1 MPKVKISKDLYAK
14 VKKFAELAGYSSVD
28 EFVMHAL
35 EKEVSQ
41 LEGSDS
47 EDEIKKKLQ
56 GLGYIS

>member
-1 MPKVKISKDLYAK
+1 MPKVKISKDLFVQ

-28 EFVMHAL
+28 EFVAHAL

-41 LEGSDS
+41 LAGSDS

>member
-1 MPKVKISKDLYAK
+1 MPKVKISKDLFAK
-14 VKKFAELAGYSSVD
+14 VKEFAQIAGYSSID
-28 EFVMHAL
+28 EFVTHAL

-47 EDEIKKKLQ
+47 EEEIKKKLQ